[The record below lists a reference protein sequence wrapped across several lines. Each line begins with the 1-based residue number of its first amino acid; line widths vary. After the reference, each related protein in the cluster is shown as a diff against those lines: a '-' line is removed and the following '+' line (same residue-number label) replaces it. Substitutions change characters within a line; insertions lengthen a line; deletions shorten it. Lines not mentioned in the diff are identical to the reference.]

1 MNLSVVAAGVLV
13 GLGFFLVLREL
24 LPAGARLDAA
34 LARLATIRD
43 ESAQRPTVYH
53 PTSRDRLG
61 RWMRVVAPWLPV
73 PVADLALLG
82 QEPESWLVSKIICGL
97 VGLALPSLLSGLAVV
112 VGVSL
117 PWSIPV
123 VVGIA
128 LGVVFFFAPDL
139 VTRVNAAEKRADFRY
154 ALSSYLDLVGLERGA
169 GAGPTEALE
178 AAALIGGGWAFERI
192 AMALDAAR
200 GLGRPPWAG
209 LADLAGEMGVE
220 ELASLADIA
229 GVAGEEGGR
238 VMDTLSA
245 LAASM
250 HGEALA
256 NTRAKAGSRST
267 TMVVPI
273 ALLAAGFLLLLA
285 FPVLYRSF
293 HGGA

>member
-1 MNLSVVAAGVLV
+1 MSVYIVAAGVLV
-13 GLGFFLVLREL
+13 GLGFFVVLREL
-24 LPAGARLDAA
+24 MPASSRLDAA
-34 LARLATIRD
+34 LARLATGHD
-43 ESAQRPTVYH
+43 EPSRRPTA
-53 PTSRDRLG
+53 DRQAARGTLA
-61 RWMRVVAPWLPV
+61 RRLRAAAPWLPV
-73 PVADLALLG
+73 PGPDLALLG
-82 QEPESWLVSKIICGL
+82 QDPESWLVSKITCG
-97 VGLALPSLLSGLAVV
+97 V
-112 VGVSL
+112 VGVALPPLVGGLAIVAGVRL

-123 VVGIA
+123 VVGLA
-128 LGVVFFFAPDL
+128 LGVLFFFAPDL

-200 GLGRPPWAG
+200 GVGRPPWAG
-209 LADLAGEMGVE
+209 LANLASEMGVD

-250 HGEALA
+250 HSQALA
-256 NTRAKAGSRST
+256 TTRAKAGSRST

-273 ALLAAGFLLLLA
+273 ALLATGFLLLLA

-293 HGGA
+293 HGA